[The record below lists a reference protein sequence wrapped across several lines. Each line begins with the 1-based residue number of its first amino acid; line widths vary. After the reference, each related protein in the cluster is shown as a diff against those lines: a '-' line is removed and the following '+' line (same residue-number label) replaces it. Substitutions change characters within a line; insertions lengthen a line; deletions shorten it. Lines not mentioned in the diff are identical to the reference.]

1 MRQHRSAGGG
11 EQPPELA
18 SPRRGNERRAGEDVN
33 EFRVPAGLA
42 AHGAR
47 VEYLNVGDGAVQNGA
62 VQSAADGF
70 NLRQFGHAIS
80 IAHRP
85 FDLSG
90 HGGYP
95 LLRPIVTIYSWLR
108 IFMQAF
114 QELN

>member
-1 MRQHRSAGGG
+1 MRQYRIVAGAW
-11 EQPPELA
+11 QPQELA
-18 SPRRGNERRAGEDVN
+18 SPGRANERRAGEDVN
-33 EFRVPAGLA
+33 ASRVPAGLA

-47 VEYLNVGDGAVQNGA
+47 VGYLNAGDGAVQNGA